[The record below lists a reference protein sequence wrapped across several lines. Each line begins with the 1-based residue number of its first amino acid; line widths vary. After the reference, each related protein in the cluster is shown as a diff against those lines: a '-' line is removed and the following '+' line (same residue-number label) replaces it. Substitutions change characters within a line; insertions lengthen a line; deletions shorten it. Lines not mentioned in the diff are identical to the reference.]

1 MMGHGN
7 VGMGS
12 INNNMDALGDLG
24 NVFGMGG
31 VRGAGET
38 GISAPLGS
46 FPDMGKIAQKP
57 TKLSQTSNISNA
69 ISQQLCI
76 GALTPQQAVLMENK
90 LRMGYGIELH
100 EYVGGSLSS
109 MGGMTELDKY
119 KDPKKGFRT

>member
-1 MMGHGN
+1 MGHGN